1 MSVGPSLLGHLQRI
15 PKDSDIASWDIIL
28 ISEQFWKHLA
38 SQGINAS
45 LERFPMQLPICACFS
60 STCMLLFVAS
70 LTSTS
75 SGDVAPLMEKALTRW
90 AQAELSGQARLGLFC
105 SGLSARYGKFLSCN
119 WSTIVYLLVLGTSP
133 LPVTPDYAGSTV
145 RYADGVFDPHFGRY
159 VTVMEGE

>member
-1 MSVGPSLLGHLQRI
+1 
-15 PKDSDIASWDIIL
+15 
-28 ISEQFWKHLA
+28 
-38 SQGINAS
+38 
-45 LERFPMQLPICACFS
+45 
-60 STCMLLFVAS
+60 MLLFVAS

-75 SGDVAPLMEKALTRW
+75 PLMEKALARW
-90 AQAELSGQARLGLFC
+90 ALAELSGQVRLGLFC

-159 VTVMEGE
+159 VTVMEGESVSSSCFMQHVNSAPSTLLLLSFIYKRNNPIWLQIIAIKAQVPSQQLLL